1 MTREVN
7 PSDRSS
13 SALETSRCSGVI
25 RLLGAH
31 ADGQLDAAKT
41 LEVDDHLA
49 GCETCRERVALD
61 RAIRGSLKKAVK
73 ANAPN
78 DMRARMLAAMSAERP
93 LQAAEPLARR
103 SDESAEVVAT
113 ESSPVPAK
121 RPAMLR
127 HWRTSLPFASAAAV
141 ALAWGMAGRQP
152 MASSDLNTSARAGFS
167 NDELVQQ
174 FVDVHSH
181 PMRPETADTKQVR
194 DFEREVGVP
203 VHVVHLDDHARFVG
217 GRLLPV
223 QGGERAAMLQYEVVR
238 DTGDVRRVSVF
249 VYDPRR
255 VQIRSAEQLPPRAVG
270 TAEVRVGQAR
280 GYSVAVAQH
289 GDVGY
294 AVATDMDESCAQYVA
309 AVERE

>member
-1 MTREVN
+1 LTREVN
-7 PSDRSS
+7 PHLGAPTEGSPCSS
-13 SALETSRCSGVI
+13 VI

-31 ADGQLDAAKT
+31 ADGQLDAATT

-49 GCETCRERVALD
+49 SCEACRERVALD

-73 ANAPN
+73 TNAPD
-78 DMRARMLAAMSAERP
+78 DMRSRMLAAMSAATAPVVEEAP
-93 LQAAEPLARR
+93 AHELEPAP
-103 SDESAEVVAT
+103 A
-113 ESSPVPAK
+113 PAK

-127 HWRTSLPFASAAAV
+127 HWRTTLPFASAAAV
-141 ALAWGMAGRQP
+141 ALAWGMASRQP
-152 MASSDLNTSARAGFS
+152 MASSDMSTSARAGFS

-203 VHVVHLDDHARFVG
+203 VHVVHLDDNARFVG

-238 DTGDVRRVSVF
+238 DKGDVRRVSVF

-255 VQIRSAEQLPPRAVG
+255 VQIHSAEQLPPRAVG
-270 TAEVRVGQAR
+270 TSEVRVGQAR

>member
-7 PSDRSS
+7 PTT
-13 SALETSRCSGVI
+13 ETSSCSGVI

-31 ADGQLDAAKT
+31 ADGQLDAVKT
-41 LEVDDHLA
+41 IEVDDHLG

-61 RAIRGSLKKAVK
+61 RAIRGSLKKAVQTTT
-73 ANAPN
+73 P
-78 DMRARMLAAMSAERP
+78 DDFRARMLMSLKLAERP
-93 LQAAEPLARR
+93 LLADEPQARHSEVT
-103 SDESAEVVAT
+103 AEVVA
-113 ESSPVPAK
+113 PVAARDEKAK
-121 RPAMLR
+121 RPTMLR
-127 HWRTSLPFASAAAV
+127 QWRTALPFASAAAV

-152 MASSDLNTSARAGFS
+152 MASSDLNASARAGFS

-174 FVDVHSH
+174 FVDNHSH
-181 PMRPETADTKQVR
+181 PIRPETNDQKEVR
-194 DFEREVGVP
+194 NFEREIGVP
-203 VHVVHLDDHARFVG
+203 VHVMHLDDNARFVG

-238 DTGDVRRVSVF
+238 NTGDVRRVSVF

-255 VQIRSAEQLPPRAVG
+255 VQIRSAEQMPPRAVG
-270 TAEVRVGQAR
+270 TSEVRMGQTR

-294 AVATDMDESCAQYVA
+294 AVATDDLDENCAQYVA

>member
-1 MTREVN
+1 LTREVN
-7 PSDRSS
+7 PHLGAPTEGSPCSS
-13 SALETSRCSGVI
+13 VI

-31 ADGQLDAAKT
+31 ADGQLDAATT

-49 GCETCRERVALD
+49 SCEACRERVALD

-73 ANAPN
+73 TNAPY
-78 DMRARMLAAMSAERP
+78 DMRSRMLAAMSAATAPVVEEAP
-93 LQAAEPLARR
+93 AHELEPAP
-103 SDESAEVVAT
+103 A
-113 ESSPVPAK
+113 PAK

-127 HWRTSLPFASAAAV
+127 HWRTTLPFASAAAV
-141 ALAWGMAGRQP
+141 ALAWGMASRQP
-152 MASSDLNTSARAGFS
+152 MASSDMSTSARAGFS

-203 VHVVHLDDHARFVG
+203 VHVVHLDDNARFVG

-238 DTGDVRRVSVF
+238 DKGDVRRVSVF

-255 VQIRSAEQLPPRAVG
+255 VQIHSAEQLPPRAVG

-280 GYSVAVAQH
+280 GYSLAVAQH

>member
-1 MTREVN
+1 MIREVN
-7 PSDRSS
+7 PPSERSAGIGGCS
-13 SALETSRCSGVI
+13 SIV

-31 ADGQLDAAKT
+31 ADGQLDATST

-49 GCETCRERVALD
+49 SCETCRERVALD
-61 RAIRGSLKKAVK
+61 HAIRGSLKKAVK
-73 ANAPN
+73 TAAPD
-78 DMRARMLAAMSAERP
+78 DMRARMLAAMSVADEAPKSEPTIEEAPVSEPAP
-93 LQAAEPLARR
+93 L
-103 SDESAEVVAT
+103 VH
-113 ESSPVPAK
+113 K

-127 HWRTSLPFASAAAV
+127 HWRTTLPFASAAAV

-152 MASSDLNTSARAGFS
+152 MTASDLSTSARAGFS

-181 PMRPETADTKQVR
+181 PIRPETNDSKEVR
-194 DFEREVGVP
+194 NFEREVGVP
-203 VHVVHLDDHARFVG
+203 VHVVHLDDNARFVG

-238 DTGDVRRVSVF
+238 DKGDVRRVSVF
-249 VYDPRR
+249 IYDPRR
-255 VQIRSAEQLPPRAVG
+255 VQIRSAERLPARAVG

-280 GYSVAVAQH
+280 GYSLAVAQH

-294 AVATDMDESCAQYVA
+294 AVATDDLDESCAQYVA

>member
-7 PSDRSS
+7 LSI
-13 SALETSRCSGVI
+13 ETSRCSGVI

-31 ADGQLDAAKT
+31 ADGQLDAVKT
-41 LEVDDHLA
+41 IEVDDHLA
-49 GCETCRERVALD
+49 GCEDCRERVALD

-73 ANAPN
+73 TAAPD
-78 DMRARMLAAMSAERP
+78 DMRARMLARMSAERP
-93 LQAAEPLARR
+93 AETPVEAAP
-103 SDESAEVVAT
+103 AEA
-113 ESSPVPAK
+113 PAPK

-127 HWRTSLPFASAAAV
+127 HWRTALPFASAAAM
-141 ALAWGMAGRQP
+141 AIAWGMAGRQP
-152 MASSDLNTSARAGFS
+152 MATRDLNASARAGFS

-181 PMRPETADTKQVR
+181 PIRPETNDSKEVR
-194 DFEREVGVP
+194 NFEREVGVP
-203 VHVVHLDDHARFVG
+203 VHVVHLDDNARFVG

-223 QGGERAAMLQYEVVR
+223 QGGERAAMLQYEITR
-238 DTGDVRRVSVF
+238 DKGDVRRVSVF

-255 VQIRSAEQLPPRAVG
+255 VQIRSAEQLPTRAVG
-270 TAEVRVGQAR
+270 TAEVRVGSAR

-294 AVATDMDESCAQYVA
+294 AVATDDMDESCAQYVA

>member
-1 MTREVN
+1 LTREVN
-7 PSDRSS
+7 PQLGGTSAPNEASPCSS
-13 SALETSRCSGVI
+13 VI

-31 ADGQLDAAKT
+31 ADGQLDAATT

-49 GCETCRERVALD
+49 SCESCRERVALD

-73 ANAPN
+73 TNAP
-78 DMRARMLAAMSAERP
+78 DDVRSRMLAAM
-93 LQAAEPLARR
+93 AAATAPAVEEARAHAP
-103 SDESAEVVAT
+103 E
-113 ESSPVPAK
+113 PAK
-121 RPAMLR
+121 RPTMLR
-127 HWRTSLPFASAAAV
+127 HWRTTLPFASAAAV
-141 ALAWGMAGRQP
+141 ALAWGMASRQP
-152 MASSDLNTSARAGFS
+152 MASSDITTSARAGFS

-181 PMRPETADTKQVR
+181 PIRPETNDSREVR
-194 DFEREVGVP
+194 NFEREVGVP
-203 VHVVHLDDHARFVG
+203 VHVLHLDDNARFVG

-238 DTGDVRRVSVF
+238 DKGDVRRVSVF

-255 VQIRSAEQLPPRAVG
+255 VQIHSADQLPARAVG
-270 TAEVRVGQAR
+270 TSEVRVGQAR
-280 GYSVAVAQH
+280 GYSLAVAQH